1 VEVTQ
6 NTLDELG
13 FNWTVGNFANKAL
26 SLGLDGDNVSVATNL
41 LLGSGLRTAATS
53 FSAGTAASGALEI
66 IRDNTFD
73 WGLVIRAL
81 EQSDDADV
89 LSAPSVTTRDGKTAT
104 IWVGE
109 ERNVPKSF
117 AAKTMNTSP
126 FIEHTD
132 WEMELVGVQLEVTPE
147 LREGGLIDLEL
158 KPRVM
163 DLIGEDSYVATPSNL
178 FMSSV
183 ASAGVNTNPVTGSL
197 PYFRIREM
205 ETQVTVADGSTLA
218 MGGLIYDRTET
229 FKDKVPL
236 LGSIPYIGR
245 LFRSEGEKTIKRNL
259 MVFVT
264 ATEVDTNGRRVSDL
278 AMKK

>member
-1 VEVTQ
+1 M
-6 NTLDELG
+6 
-13 FNWTVGNFANKAL
+13 
-26 SLGLDGDNVSVATNL
+26 
-41 LLGSGLRTAATS
+41 
-53 FSAGTAASGALEI
+53 
-66 IRDNTFD
+66 
-73 WGLVIRAL
+73 
-81 EQSDDADV
+81 
-89 LSAPSVTTRDGKTAT
+89 
-104 IWVGE
+104 
-109 ERNVPKSF
+109 VPKSF
-117 AAKTMNTSP
+117 QAKSANTSV

-132 WEMELVGVQLEVTPE
+132 WASELIGVQLEVTPE